1 MRLPGNPADAAIV
14 SVFLL
19 PFLTA
24 ASGSLDCTHVRADDI
39 GFDLSKLGG
48 PRSVVDNIA
57 NPASSLNTTY
67 TIDICKPLKKVKDID
82 KNIQCP
88 NGSRS
93 KLFPDSQKLVSSLD

>member
-1 MRLPGNPADAAIV
+1 MRLPLYPADVAIV
-14 SVFLL
+14 SVFLF

-24 ASGSLDCTHVRADDI
+24 ANGSLDCTHIIADDVS
-39 GFDLSKLGG
+39 FDLSELGG
-48 PRSVVDNIA
+48 PRSVVNNIA

-67 TIDICKPLKKVKDID
+67 TIDICKPLKKVKNID

-93 KLFPDSQKLVSSLD
+93 KLFRARAENELF